1 MPEWIVL
8 GTAHA
13 VPDETHANTHFV
25 LRDRERVL
33 LVDAPCDLP
42 VRLRQAE
49 ISPLQITDLLLT
61 HFHPDHVS
69 GVPMFLMSIWL
80 QGRKEPLHIYG
91 LDDVI
96 SRVKQMM
103 TLYRWESWPN
113 FFPVVFHTLPS
124 APRTLVMETPGWRV
138 LASPVVHLVPT
149 VGIRIE
155 FANGDVLTYSSDTA
169 PTDTVEDLA
178 AGATFLFHE
187 AAGAFSGHTSAAQA
201 GEIAARAGVQ
211 RLYLVHTDT
220 DPAARARLEEEAR
233 QTFSGPVVV
242 AEDLLRVVVGA

>member
-1 MPEWIVL
+1 MPEWIAL

-25 LRDRERVL
+25 LHDSERTL
-33 LVDAPCDLP
+33 LVDAPCG
-42 VRLRQAE
+42 VAEQLRRAGV
-49 ISPLQITDLLLT
+49 SPLHVTDLLLT
-61 HFHPDHVS
+61 HFHPDHTA
-69 GVPMFLMSIWL
+69 GVPMFLMGTWL
-80 QGRKEPLHIYG
+80 QGRRETLHIYG

-96 SRVKQMM
+96 TRLKGVMS
-103 TLYRWESWPN
+103 LYRWEEWPD
-113 FFPVVFHTLPS
+113 FFPVVFHTLPPT
-124 APRTLVMETPGWRV
+124 PRTLVLETPGWRV

-169 PTDTVEDLA
+169 PTPSVEDLA
-178 AGATFLFHE
+178 NRATFLFHE

-220 DPAARARLEEEAR
+220 DPAARARLAEEAR
-233 QTFSGPVVV
+233 KTFSGPVVV
-242 AEDLLRVVVGA
+242 AEDMLRITVGA